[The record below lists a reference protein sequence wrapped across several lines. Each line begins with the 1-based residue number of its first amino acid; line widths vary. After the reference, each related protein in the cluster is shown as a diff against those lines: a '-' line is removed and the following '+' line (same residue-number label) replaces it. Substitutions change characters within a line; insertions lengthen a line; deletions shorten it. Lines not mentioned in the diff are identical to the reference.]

1 MEKLSV
7 EELALQR
14 KRYAHMSDDAFRF
27 MLQQVDGR
35 HRTQDKLP
43 CFAKLDDWW
52 YPVRLSLEQ
61 CSSEWTARHK
71 ANIVSH
77 LGEYGRLIDL
87 TGGYGVDSYF
97 MSAHVDEAHYVERD
111 AELCRIVQHNF
122 ALYRPH
128 VEVHQTTAE
137 DFLGSSVSLD
147 GALVYIDPA
156 RRDSHGGKV
165 YRIEDCVPNVVE
177 LLDNLQHAKTM
188 MIKLSPMLDI
198 TAAMRSLGVGMS
210 VHIVG
215 VKNEVKEV
223 LLVIGDRSDMIHA
236 TNLVSGEDGGYEVE
250 DFVFRQEEEKEAVC
264 ALYESTRADLIA
276 AGRYVYE
283 PNSAI
288 MKAGAYR
295 LVGAR
300 YGLCKMAQHT
310 HLYISER
317 LIKDFPGRVWEIVES
332 NVRGCKDLRA
342 NVMTRNYPMT
352 ADALRKKL
360 KVKEGEDYT
369 IIGARL
375 ADKPTLFLCKK
386 V

>member
-1 MEKLSV
+1 MSV

-14 KRYAHMSDDAFRF
+14 SRYADMSDADFRF

-35 HRTQDKLP
+35 HRTRDKLP
-43 CFAKLDDWW
+43 SFAVLDDWW
-52 YPVRLSLEQ
+52 YPVRLSCEQ
-61 CSSEWTARHK
+61 CSSEWTARYK
-71 ANIVSH
+71 AHIVRQ
-77 LGEYGRLIDL
+77 LGGHDKLIDL

-97 MSAHVDEAHYVERD
+97 MSEGMAEAHYVERD
-111 AELCRIVQHNF
+111 EELCRIVQHNF

-128 VEVHQTTAE
+128 VEVHNTTAE
-137 DFLGSSVSLD
+137 DFLDSSVSLD
-147 GALVYIDPA
+147 GALVYVDPA

-165 YRIEDCVPNVVE
+165 FRIEDCVPNVVE
-177 LLDNLQHAKTM
+177 LLDNLRHAKTL

-210 VHIVG
+210 VHVVG

-223 LLVIGDRSDMIHA
+223 LLVMGDRSDTIHA

-250 DFVFRQEEEKEAVC
+250 DFVFRQEEERGAVC
-264 ALYESTRADLIA
+264 ALYESAHADLITS
-276 AGRYVYE
+276 GRYIYE

-288 MKAGAYR
+288 MKAGAYK

-310 HLYISER
+310 HLYVSER

-332 NVRGCKDLRA
+332 NVRECKDLRA

-352 ADALRKKL
+352 ADTLRKKL
-360 KVKEGEDYT
+360 KVKEGEENT

-375 ADKPTLFLCKK
+375 ADKPTLFLCRK